1 MPIKTLFSSYLI
13 SLSILVFTPRSQSS
27 SKFLGLVEI
36 PWIAEKFLNL
46 FLLMPLFYFVYRIFP
61 RINLF
66 RILLFCSTISVF
78 IELIQVFIPGR
89 IPDIYD
95 VLTNSLGALIIMI
108 HIKKSESEQ
117 LNYGKKVKIANS
129 RELHE

>member
-1 MPIKTLFSSYLI
+1 
-13 SLSILVFTPRSQSS
+13 
-27 SKFLGLVEI
+27 
-36 PWIAEKFLNL
+36 
-46 FLLMPLFYFVYRIFP
+46 MPLFYFVYRIFP

-66 RILLFCSTISVF
+66 RILLFCSATSVF

-95 VLTNSLGALIIMI
+95 VLTNSLGALIIMTY
-108 HIKKSESEQ
+108 IKKSESEQ